1 MSYLRDALKAWLP
14 PAVIDIGHAAR
25 AFARLPL
32 YRSLLARNR
41 DLRQTRAGRSVVI
54 IGNGPSLK
62 YEDWSLY
69 EGVDAIVMNLF
80 NKASVDVKVNIVA
93 HCFGEPKTSSG
104 WNRDEIVKSINEV
117 AADAHWVH
125 FSGVKYLSGI
135 QSGKDVRC
143 VLPGIE
149 PSIWVGSRLRLDRIS
164 MGYVTTAQLAIQ
176 VAVYMGYHRILLIG
190 FDHDW
195 LASPNYS
202 RHFYSDDRD
211 ENDTLQSLRYG
222 EIIKFMGRMWSVYE
236 TLYVLSVKAGIEIR
250 NGTEGGFLD
259 VFPRIPRGEFRSYI
273 GTGRQ

>member
-1 MSYLRDALKAWLP
+1 MASLRHVLKAWLP
-14 PAVIDIGHAAR
+14 PAVVDIGHAAR

-32 YRSLLARNR
+32 YRGIVARNR

-62 YEDWSLY
+62 NEEWSLY

-80 NKASVDVKVNIVA
+80 NKGSVDAKVNIVA

-104 WNRDEIVKSINEV
+104 WNRHEIVKSINEV
-117 AADAHWVH
+117 TADAHWVH
-125 FSGVKYLSGI
+125 FSSIKHLSGI
-135 QSGKDVRC
+135 QTGKDVRC

-149 PSIWVGSRLRLDRIS
+149 PSIWAGSRLRLDRVS

-176 VAVYMGYHRILLIG
+176 VAVYMGYQKILLVG

-211 ENDTLQSLRYG
+211 ESDALQSMRYG
-222 EIIKFMGRMWSVYE
+222 EIINFMARMWSVYE
-236 TLYVLSVKAGIEIR
+236 ALYFLSVKAGIEIR

-259 VFPRIPRGEFRSYI
+259 VFPRIPRSQFSSYI